1 MKVRILILLMIKI
14 TDNTN
19 ILQGPCIPEVCV
31 LHLLFFY
38 YKHIED
44 PLPDD
49 HDHDHDHQSTV
60 FNGFDQSLSTKDSR
74 LAVKS
79 SRNFL
84 LFFCSSGRLVTG
96 LVREFLEYF
105 DLDFSI
111 AVFDPETNFVSIS
124 LLNKMMSF
132 MLDTSKFKSV
142 LKYHTGWPLTL
153 DHTV

>member
-1 MKVRILILLMIKI
+1 MKVRIILLMIKI

-44 PLPDD
+44 PL
-49 HDHDHDHQSTV
+49 HDHQSTV

-142 LKYHTGWPLTL
+142 LKYHTGRPLTL

>member
-1 MKVRILILLMIKI
+1 MIKI

-19 ILQGPCIPEVCV
+19 ILQGTCILCLEVCV
-31 LHLLFFY
+31 LYLLSFY

-49 HDHDHDHQSTV
+49 HDYDHQSNV
-60 FNGFDQSLSTKDSR
+60 FNVFDQSLSTKDSR

-84 LFFCSSGRLVTG
+84 LFFSSGRLVTG

-111 AVFDPETNFVSIS
+111 AVFDPETNFVSDS
-124 LLNKMMSF
+124 LLNKMTFF

-142 LKYHTGWPLTL
+142 LKYHTGQPLTL